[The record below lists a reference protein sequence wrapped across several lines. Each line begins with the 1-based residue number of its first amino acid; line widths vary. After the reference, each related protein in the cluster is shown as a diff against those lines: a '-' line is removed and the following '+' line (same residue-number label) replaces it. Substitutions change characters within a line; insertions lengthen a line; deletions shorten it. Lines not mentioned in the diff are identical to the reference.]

1 MDCKAFPWRKGG
13 TVQQPR
19 HSLPLAICVLTLL
32 VAMTAGIIGAPTT
45 PAAETKTPIKIGVL
59 APLSGPLAA
68 LARDIVDGARL
79 YVDEVNG
86 EMAGRKVELLVED
99 YEFKT
104 AVALT
109 KTKKLVER
117 DGVHVVTG
125 VILSAAAIAMKDY
138 LHAQQVPFIIS
149 GAAVAE
155 PLMMEK
161 PSPYVFRTTFSP
173 SQVPTPLAKF
183 TVVSLNCSDGQ

>member
-1 MDCKAFPWRKGG
+1 
-13 TVQQPR
+13 
-19 HSLPLAICVLTLL
+19 
-32 VAMTAGIIGAPTT
+32 
-45 PAAETKTPIKIGVL
+45 
-59 APLSGPLAA
+59 
-68 LARDIVDGARL
+68 
-79 YVDEVNG
+79 
-86 EMAGRKVELLVED
+86 
-99 YEFKT
+99 
-104 AVALT
+104 LT

-117 DGVHVVTG
+117 DHVHVVAG

-161 PSPYVFRTTFSP
+161 LSPYVFRTTFAA

-183 TVVSLNCSDGQ
+183 TYDKLKARTATVIAGETVGTIELVMGFARAFEEAGGKVVQELYTPIGTTDFGPIIGRLRRDVDVVAVLVAGADGIRFIKQRSYWIPGSYAPALSEKRNSF

>member
-1 MDCKAFPWRKGG
+1 MH
-13 TVQQPR
+13 QPR

-32 VAMTAGIIGAPTT
+32 VAIARAPTT
-45 PAAETKTPIKIGVL
+45 PAAQTRTPIKIGVL

-79 YVDEVNG
+79 YGDEVNG
-86 EMAGRKVELLVED
+86 EMVGRKVELIVED
-99 YEFKT
+99 YEFKS

-117 DGVHVVTG
+117 DGVHAVLG

-138 LHAQQVPFIIS
+138 IHAQQVPFIIS

-155 PLMMEK
+155 PLMIEAQ
-161 PSPYVFRTTFSP
+161 PIR
-173 SQVPTPLAKF
+173 VPHHL
-183 TVVSLNCSDGQ
+183 